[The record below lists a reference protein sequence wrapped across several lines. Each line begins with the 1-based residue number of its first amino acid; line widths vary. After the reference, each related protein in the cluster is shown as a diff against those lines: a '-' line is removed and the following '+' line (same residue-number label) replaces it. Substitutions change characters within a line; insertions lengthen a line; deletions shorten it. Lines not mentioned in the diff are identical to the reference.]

1 MTATN
6 KAQFAFRRHDVGG
19 FTTVDEGLGSWQDGT
34 AQRVVP
40 TASLSGRTAGVR
52 RLLLT
57 DGGVSFTIE
66 ATPEAYAQ
74 MWLASGREFFIRIR
88 PRGRGPGLPE
98 TVYSG
103 PMIINLRMPE
113 SAVLSFSCEL
123 RANSVDRGAQS

>member
-1 MTATN
+1 MTATS
-6 KAQFAFRRHDVGG
+6 KAEFAFRRHDVGN

-34 AQRVVP
+34 SQRSRAIV
-40 TASLSGRTAGVR
+40 SLSGRTAGVR

-88 PRGRGPGLPE
+88 PRGRGPSLPE
-98 TVYSG
+98 IVYNG
-103 PMIINLRMPE
+103 PMTIDLRMPE
-113 SAVLSFSCEL
+113 SGVLSFNCEL